1 MSAADGRDIS
11 VKTTVVQQNL
21 LSDKHVRRQHP
32 FRSHGLGTAPL
43 LRALLPS
50 PLAFAYL
57 VPSVFKMK
65 QALFSFYILLK
76 ILILGQNHYTEK

>member
-21 LSDKHVRRQHP
+21 LSDKHVHRQHP
-32 FRSHGLGTAPL
+32 FHSHRLGTAPL
-43 LRALLPS
+43 LRPLVPS
-50 PLAFAYL
+50 PLPFAYL
-57 VPSVFKMK
+57 VPSAFKMK